1 MVISSSL
8 PVIFKNH
15 GANLITNL
23 INKQLIL
30 SQTAIINSDF
40 NQFFTKFS

>member
-1 MVISSSL
+1 MVVSRSL

-15 GANLITNL
+15 GANL